1 MTIGKVNHQLE
12 KLSENKNQSD
22 ILLRWPEDNC
32 CAYPVCFNDI

>member
-32 CAYPVCFNDI
+32 RAYPVCFNDI